1 MFLGITLAHPWLR
14 EEGNAPDIA
23 LDSVVLVRM
32 KQFTPMNKLKK
43 VAMKVFHFYNIF

>member
-43 VAMKVFHFYNIF
+43 VAMKVFRFL